1 MKRFFILVSVMLLA
15 TGIFGRLDIKD
26 DAVEAL
32 MVSKIMYAM
41 SHGDDYHEGLKTL
54 SSRYV
59 DDKKP
64 LRPLTLEMFG
74 NDFVELAE
82 IETDS
87 RKKLMLPLLQDVKKQ
102 DAALVSR
109 IQRIEKHFEENVDL
123 QNLLKD
129 YNVVDVDA
137 ISPFHAEDPVKTK
150 AMKAKQIK
158 IPDIFNGADYKQN
171 YNDGACMFLS
181 TLAGIMYT
189 NQGRKKVQEL
199 LVGQDADHVYFKFY
213 APLVNR
219 NGYEYYTLAEVAK
232 FEEYVQFVESLKK
245 IVCKVK
251 KTSTTA
257 DDFYPKDTENWVHLL
272 MRAYY
277 GLTKIPSIRA
287 YVYSDAKNWTVSPT
301 IALHVP
307 FSISQYSLIVG
318 KKAKTYYENDP
329 LQPHGQLK
337 AMLLSGN
344 YISTGTD
351 YHASVFL
358 IDGNKELLF
367 YDNQVGVAQP
377 VPEFKG
383 KNIQDMTEQEF
394 IDKLFQAVARLG
406 LNPRFDFLYAP

>member
-1 MKRFFILVSVMLLA
+1 MKRFFIPASAILFASS
-15 TGIFGRLDIKD
+15 IFGRSTITEE
-26 DAVEAL
+26 AVESL
-32 MVSKIMYAM
+32 MVAGYFMDNKDES
-41 SHGDDYHEGLKTL
+41 LKDLATRHITDHKPL
-54 SSRYV
+54 SSS
-59 DDKKP
+59 
-64 LRPLTLEMFG
+64 TIEMLG
-74 NDFVELAE
+74 DVFVTLAE
-82 IETDS
+82 KEPKSQQI
-87 RKKLMLPLLQDVKKQ
+87 MMMPLLQEVKKQ
-102 DAALVSR
+102 DTVLSLR
-109 IQRIEKHFEENVDL
+109 IQRIEKHFEENVGL
-123 QNLLKD
+123 NNLLKD
-129 YNVVDVDA
+129 YDVVDVDS
-137 ISPFHAEDPVKTK
+137 ISPFHPEDPIKTA
-150 AMKAKQIK
+150 AMKAKQIT
-158 IPDIFNGADYKQN
+158 ISDIFNGADYKQD

-181 TLAGIMYT
+181 TLAGVMYT
-189 NQGRKKVQEL
+189 DQERKKVQEL
-199 LVGQDADHVYFKFY
+199 LVGQDADHVYFKFH
-213 APLVNR
+213 APLINR
-219 NGYEYYTLAEVAK
+219 KGYDHYTKDQVAE
-232 FEEYVQFVESLKK
+232 FEEYARFVESLKK
-245 IVCKVK
+245 TVCKVK
-251 KTSTTA
+251 KSSMTV
-257 DDFYPKDTENWVHLL
+257 DDFYPKKTADWVHLL